1 MKKYC
6 LLLLLCSTFSF
17 AQFSINGT
25 LTKVLESDWIIL
37 YKIESTQQVFVAN
50 TTIKRDSL
58 LTNGKKVAIGTFS
71 FNLPAT
77 AKSGTYRV
85 KYRMKGAGFLDFIFN
100 KENINFTF
108 HPDYPE
114 ATVLFSD
121 SKENILYSAYLK
133 AFSLKQQKLDSIQ
146 IAVLRNK
153 TLNLDVE
160 YKKALEAV
168 SAVQKKFLNRA
179 QGMYVYP
186 FVKASLRENPSEV
199 LKTPQAYMGNM
210 TDTFFDHLDF
220 SNIKLIN
227 STFLTNRILDYVFYI
242 HYSDDQ
248 AQQNKLF
255 KKSIDVVLSKIKDPE
270 YQKDIILFLIA
281 QFETINHIES
291 IDYLLENKYKQLP
304 KQLQD
309 LEFIAQK
316 KKLFG
321 AEIGRI
327 APDFSWI
334 ENGEKLQLSTLQSAD
349 NYLLIFWSTECS
361 HCLTEIPQLFLEL
374 QGNKSLK
381 VIAFAIEKND
391 TQWKEMKNDLPNWH
405 HVLGLKKWENEIAR
419 TYNINATPNY
429 FVLDKNKKIIGKPL
443 LLKDLKVFIKEL

>member
-1 MKKYC
+1 MKKFC
-6 LLLLLCSTFSF
+6 LFLFFCSTFSY

-25 LTKVLESDWIIL
+25 LTKALESNWVIL
-37 YKIESTQQVFVAN
+37 YKIESTQQVFVAD

-71 FNLPAT
+71 FNLPVT

-100 KENINFTF
+100 KENISFAF

-153 TLNLDVE
+153 TLVLDAE
-160 YKKALEAV
+160 YKKARTEV
-168 SAVQKKFLNRA
+168 VAVQKEFLNRA
-179 QGMYVYP
+179 KGMYAYP
-186 FVKASLRENPSEV
+186 FVKASLRENPSEI
-199 LKTPQAYMGNM
+199 LKTPQGYMSNI
-210 TDTFFDHLDF
+210 TTTFFDNIDF
-220 SNIKLIN
+220 SNTTLIN

-242 HYSDDQ
+242 NYSDDQ
-248 AQQNKLF
+248 TQQNNLF
-255 KKSIDVVLSKIKDPE
+255 KKSIDVVLSKIKDPR
-270 YQKDIILFLIA
+270 YKKDIILFLIA
-281 QFETINHIES
+281 QFETISHLES

-304 KQLQD
+304 KSIQD
-309 LEFIAQK
+309 QKFITQK
-316 KKLFG
+316 KKLFA

-334 ENGEKLQLSTLQSAD
+334 ENGEKLQLSTLKSAE
-349 NYLLIFWSTECS
+349 NYVLIFWSTECS
-361 HCLTEIPQLFLEL
+361 HCLTEIPQLYAHL

-381 VIAFAIEKND
+381 LVAFAMEKD
-391 TQWKEMKNDLPNWH
+391 DARWKEMKNDLPNWH

-419 TYNINATPNY
+419 TYNINAIPNY
-429 FVLDKNKKIIGKPL
+429 FVLDKNKKIIGKPV
-443 LLKDLKVFIKEL
+443 LLKDLKVFLEQL

>member
-25 LTKVLESDWIIL
+25 LTKVLESDWIVL

-146 IAVLRNK
+146 IAVLRK
-153 TLNLDVE
+153 
-160 YKKALEAV
+160 
-168 SAVQKKFLNRA
+168 
-179 QGMYVYP
+179 
-186 FVKASLRENPSEV
+186 
-199 LKTPQAYMGNM
+199 
-210 TDTFFDHLDF
+210 
-220 SNIKLIN
+220 
-227 STFLTNRILDYVFYI
+227 
-242 HYSDDQ
+242 
-248 AQQNKLF
+248 QN
-255 KKSIDVVLSKIKDPE
+255 
-270 YQKDIILFLIA
+270 
-281 QFETINHIES
+281 T
-291 IDYLLENKYKQLP
+291 
-304 KQLQD
+304 
-309 LEFIAQK
+309 EF
-316 KKLFG
+316 
-321 AEIGRI
+321 R
-327 APDFSWI
+327 
-334 ENGEKLQLSTLQSAD
+334 
-349 NYLLIFWSTECS
+349 C
-361 HCLTEIPQLFLEL
+361 
-374 QGNKSLK
+374 
-381 VIAFAIEKND
+381 
-391 TQWKEMKNDLPNWH
+391 
-405 HVLGLKKWENEIAR
+405 
-419 TYNINATPNY
+419 
-429 FVLDKNKKIIGKPL
+429 
-443 LLKDLKVFIKEL
+443 

>member
-1 MKKYC
+1 M
-6 LLLLLCSTFSF
+6 
-17 AQFSINGT
+17 
-25 LTKVLESDWIIL
+25 
-37 YKIESTQQVFVAN
+37 
-50 TTIKRDSL
+50 
-58 LTNGKKVAIGTFS
+58 
-71 FNLPAT
+71 
-77 AKSGTYRV
+77 
-85 KYRMKGAGFLDFIFN
+85 
-100 KENINFTF
+100 
-108 HPDYPE
+108 
-114 ATVLFSD
+114 
-121 SKENILYSAYLK
+121 
-133 AFSLKQQKLDSIQ
+133 
-146 IAVLRNK
+146 
-153 TLNLDVE
+153 
-160 YKKALEAV
+160 
-168 SAVQKKFLNRA
+168 
-179 QGMYVYP
+179 
-186 FVKASLRENPSEV
+186 
-199 LKTPQAYMGNM
+199 
-210 TDTFFDHLDF
+210 
-220 SNIKLIN
+220 
-227 STFLTNRILDYVFYI
+227 
-242 HYSDDQ
+242 
-248 AQQNKLF
+248 
-255 KKSIDVVLSKIKDPE
+255 LSKIKDPE

-316 KKLFG
+316 KKLFA

-381 VIAFAIEKND
+381 VIAFAMEKND